1 MKINIVRQPN
11 NTFKL
16 AYDSDFEKLRSIK
29 VGEPYEVEIKN
40 KRNAKFHRKFF
51 ALINL
56 VFQNQENYNNI
67 EELRKDLTIA
77 SGFYTQHETFTGQI
91 RTEANSIAF
100 NKMDEIEFSE
110 LYSKFLDT
118 IEKYFN
124 FDKEMINENIRE
136 FY

>member
-1 MKINIVRQPN
+1 MKINIVRQLN
-11 NTFKL
+11 NTFKI
-16 AYDSDFEKLRSIK
+16 AYDSDFEKLRNIK
-29 VGEPYEVEIKN
+29 VGVPYEVEIKN

-56 VFQNQENYNNI
+56 VFQNQDKYDVI
-67 EELRKDLTIA
+67 DELRKDLTIA

-100 NKMDEIEFSE
+100 QNMDEIEFSE
-110 LYSKFLDT
+110 LYNKFLDT
-118 IEKYFN
+118 IEKYFD
-124 FDKEMINENIRE
+124 FDKESVNENIKD